1 MTARTTVDSVFTV
14 SQRSGD
20 WRGLAPTSLTF
31 SYTLPAPTLLLLD
44 EEEEEDKDG
53 GWRLGGWRV
62 VMVDSFLFCP
72 GLEHH
77 TTLHQWCSI

>member
-1 MTARTTVDSVFTV
+1 
-14 SQRSGD
+14 
-20 WRGLAPTSLTF
+20 
-31 SYTLPAPTLLLLD
+31 LD